1 MDDFCYLF
9 KVLYSKF
16 KNILANQSISSY
28 PSLNNKNDI
37 DGITEYLTEIYN
49 LKEES
54 SINTNDRLNKI
65 DIAF

>member
-28 PSLNNKNDI
+28 PSLGDKNDI
-37 DGITEYLTEIYN
+37 DRITKYLTEIYN